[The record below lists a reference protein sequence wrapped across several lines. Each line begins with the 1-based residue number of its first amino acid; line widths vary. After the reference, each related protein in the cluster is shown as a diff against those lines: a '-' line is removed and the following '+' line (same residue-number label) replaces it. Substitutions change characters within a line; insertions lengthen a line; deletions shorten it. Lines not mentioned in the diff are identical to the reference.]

1 MISQLDYLRELNPES
16 VILRL
21 VLAMLFGG
29 LIGIERGKK
38 GRAAGFRTYMLVC
51 IGATLSGILSQ
62 YLFVMLT
69 TRWREIAA
77 IHGRTTDISRIG
89 SQVIGG
95 VGFLGAGT
103 IIFTNQDKI
112 KGLTTAAGLWAS
124 ACVGIA
130 IGAGFYEAVG
140 LAFLLISLIF
150 KILPSFELAMIK
162 NSRDMSLRIEIESSG
177 VAGDIIQNLKKCGV
191 KITDLDIFR
200 NQQRVEMHCSM
211 RLHPKI
217 KREQVI
223 SALSGIHGIKLIEE
237 A

>member
-16 VILRL
+16 VVLRL
-21 VLAMLFGG
+21 LLAMLFGG

-69 TRWREIAA
+69 TRWRDIAA
-77 IHGRTTDISRIG
+77 IHGRSTDISRIG

-103 IIFTNQDKI
+103 IMFTEKDKI

-130 IGAGFYEAVG
+130 IGAGFYEAVA
-140 LAFLLISLIF
+140 LAFILISLIF
-150 KILPSFELAMIK
+150 KLLTSFEIAMIK
-162 NSRDMSLRIEIESSG
+162 NSPDISLRLEVVSTQIVGEVIRNLRTYG
-177 VAGDIIQNLKKCGV
+177 VR
-191 KITDLDIFR
+191 ITELDINR
-200 NQQRVEMHCSM
+200 NKEGTEMHCSL
-211 RLHPKI
+211 RLNSKI

-223 SALSGIHGIKLIEE
+223 SALSEIQGIQLIEE
-237 A
+237 T